1 MEDEEPLKAG
11 AIIRNTSNFVQNLVN
26 QFLANRVVAASVVVR
41 GILLASNHVLG
52 MEEVTVSPIADLID
66 NVGLQV
72 AVDGARDIFSLA
84 CEDVL
89 V

>member
-1 MEDEEPLKAG
+1 
-11 AIIRNTSNFVQNLVN
+11 
-26 QFLANRVVAASVVVR
+26 
-41 GILLASNHVLG
+41 